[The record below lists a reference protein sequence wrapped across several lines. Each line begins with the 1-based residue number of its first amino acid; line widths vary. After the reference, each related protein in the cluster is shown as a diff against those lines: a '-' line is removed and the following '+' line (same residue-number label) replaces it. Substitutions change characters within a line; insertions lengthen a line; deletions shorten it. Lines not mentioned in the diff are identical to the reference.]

1 MGRENLFSEGKT
13 RLAKEGRREH
23 DIGMERKKGKK
34 TEIRPLGEGGQ
45 KFTIEDLWK
54 ELQDVR
60 AQLAA
65 SEERAQRLEQR
76 VQQLEKENKD
86 LRKKR
91 WETEEFLQ
99 NKIKKLEKDVRDR
112 DKKLEKANK
121 TIAWLRKKVFG
132 KSSEKKPERSKRA
145 KAGDAR
151 TSDKRSRGQQ
161 AGSKGH
167 GRTDRS
173 GVRPGDTVRIPIP
186 GGCKCPD
193 CGKEYTVLKV
203 TEDSAL
209 FDLAIDIFKTIY
221 KQLKYVSQCSC
232 RGKRIVTAPP
242 PPRLYPRTDVGNSV
256 WMYLL
261 VQKYLNAVPTNR
273 TLKDLKLRG
282 FSLAEG
288 TVTGGFKIINDLL
301 DPLNQAIVQHCQGA
315 DLWNADETTWR
326 VFGTGKS
333 KWWMWLIASSD
344 AVVYVLDP
352 SRSKKIPQKFF
363 QGSAGTLM
371 TDRLSSYK
379 GLNEEIRKA
388 WCWVHVRRDFLN
400 IFNGVKSQRR
410 WAKKWLKLIAG
421 LFVMNHRRFK
431 YWEEG
436 RDSGAD
442 WDAVHTDLEAH
453 VQRIEDSWRT
463 ELKKNDLHDEQRKV
477 LKSLK
482 NHWQGLTRFLEDP
495 RIPLHNNRAERLI
508 RQAVLLR
515 KNSYGSASEWSGQ
528 LSAKLFGLFQTWLIN
543 GLDPQAVLL
552 DYFEECSK
560 TPGHPPPKVDD
571 FLPWMMSEERKA
583 AFMLPA
589 SYSRPG

>member
-1 MGRENLFSEGKT
+1 
-13 RLAKEGRREH
+13 
-23 DIGMERKKGKK
+23 MERKKGKK
-34 TEIRPLGEGGQ
+34 NEIRPLSEGGQ
-45 KFTIEDLWK
+45 KFTIEDLWQ
-54 ELQDVR
+54 ELQAVR
-60 AQLAA
+60 AQLAV
-65 SEERAQRLEQR
+65 SEERAQKLEQR

-99 NKIKKLEKDVRDR
+99 SKIKKLEKDVKDR

-132 KSSEKKPERSKRA
+132 KSSEKKLERSKRA
-145 KAGDAR
+145 KTADAK

-161 AGSKGH
+161 AGTNGH

-173 GVRPGDTVRIPIP
+173 SVRPGDTVRIPIP

-193 CGKEYTVLKV
+193 CGKEYTVLRV
-203 TEDSAL
+203 TEDSAI

-221 KQLKYVSQCSC
+221 KQLKYVSQCRC

-301 DPLNQAIVQHCQGA
+301 DPLNEAIVQHCQGA

-379 GLNEEIRKA
+379 GLDEEIRKA
-388 WCWVHVRRDFLN
+388 WCWVHQRRDFLN

-421 LFVMNHRRFK
+421 LFVLNHKRFK
-431 YWEEG
+431 LWEEG
-436 RDSGAD
+436 KDSGVD
-442 WDAVHTDLEAH
+442 WDAIQTELETY

-463 ELKKNDLHDEQRKV
+463 ELKKSGLHDEQKKV

-482 NHWQGLTRFLEDP
+482 NHWQGLTLFLEDP

-508 RQAVLLR
+508 RQAVILR
-515 KNSYGSASEWSGQ
+515 KNSYGSGSEWSGQ

-543 GLDPQAVLL
+543 GLDPQAILL

-560 TPGHPPPKVDD
+560 TPGHPPPNVDE
-571 FLPWMMSEERKA
+571 FLPWKMSEERKA
-583 AFMLPA
+583 AFLLPA